1 MTASYDPNA
10 LGSPINTVRFLLQD
24 TGPTEWLFTNEEIG
38 AVIPGGV
45 LAQTSVHAATAVL
58 ADRLVARYSAMVDI
72 SEGSASASL
81 SQLVTQYRQLA
92 TDMRTRKGVAA
103 IGAASADGTYDAPA
117 FTRIMGDKDFPT

>member
-45 LAQTSVHAATAVL
+45 LAQTSVQAAAASL
-58 ADRLVARYSAMVDI
+58 CDRLVARYSAMVDI

-81 SQLVTQYRQLA
+81 SQLVAQYRQLA
-92 TDMRTRKGVAA
+92 TTLRTRSGVAA
-103 IGAASADGTYDAPA
+103 VGAVGTDATYDAPA